1 MISPLLYSARQD
13 RRIAR
18 ESLDCAVALQDLYS
32 VGVSNVMVFDVH
44 DDRVQNAV
52 PFMGFDKLMP
62 VYQAIKAL
70 CNVYPD
76 VLVIDDIIASGD
88 TILDVAQQLSD
99 LGAKRIFIIAT
110 FGFFTKGTH
119 RFDEAY
125 NSGILE
131 AVFITNASYVSEE
144 ITSSPWY
151 REIDVIK
158 YISYYIYCVNS
169 GSSIAKLIDPHK
181 KTHDYLRDRNA
192 EWGDSVM

>member
-1 MISPLLYSARQD
+1 MYKLGIDLGVFYK
-13 RRIAR
+13 RRSSTDFL
-18 ESLDCAVALQDLYS
+18 EGNYT
-32 VGVSNVMVFDVH
+32 
-44 DDRVQNAV
+44 VQTHKYFG
-52 PFMGFDKLMP
+52 PDIRGK
-62 VYQAIKAL
+62 
-70 CNVYPD
+70 D

-131 AVFITNASYVSEE
+131 AVLITNASYVSEE
-144 ITSSPWY
+144 ITSLPWY

-181 KTHDYLRDRNA
+181 KIHDYLRERNA
-192 EWGDSVM
+192 E